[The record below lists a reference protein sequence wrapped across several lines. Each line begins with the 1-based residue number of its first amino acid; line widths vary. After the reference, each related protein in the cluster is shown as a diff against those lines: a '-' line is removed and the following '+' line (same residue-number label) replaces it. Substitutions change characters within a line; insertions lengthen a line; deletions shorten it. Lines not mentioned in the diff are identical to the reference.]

1 MGRHFEFRVSA
12 SVIAETG
19 VVVSMGVAG
28 AISFVV
34 VIPFLKLISKNFRFS
49 GRHIGFLE
57 CDKYG
62 LKATSCSQI
71 LFRKSRD
78 EGASLNYMWFGNGGK
93 KSGQRGAIYPTPQH
107 PVHGI
112 KKEFARAEL

>member
-1 MGRHFEFRVSA
+1 MSA

-19 VVVSMGVAG
+19 VVVNMGVAG

-34 VIPFLKLISKNFRFS
+34 VISFFKLISKNFRFT

-78 EGASLNYMWFGNGGK
+78 EGASLNSMWFGNGSK
-93 KSGQRGAIYPTPQH
+93 KSGQRGAIYPPQH